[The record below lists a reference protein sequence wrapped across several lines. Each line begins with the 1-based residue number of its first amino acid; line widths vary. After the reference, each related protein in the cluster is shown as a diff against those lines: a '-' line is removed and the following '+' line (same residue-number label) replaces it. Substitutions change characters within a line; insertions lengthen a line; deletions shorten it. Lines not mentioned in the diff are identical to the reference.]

1 MQIADSELEYENF
14 DAPKIVV
21 APPGP
26 KSKALLDSQRR
37 YETRAVVYPNYWPIA
52 VDTGKGSTVKDVDGN
67 CYIDWVSG
75 VSVLNLGHRNP
86 EITKAVRAQEDKIWH
101 SLELPTQTR
110 IDFLE
115 ALSGV
120 LPGDLKYHSKVL
132 FTVSGGDAAEAA
144 ISMAR
149 WLTGKRTIVCF
160 EGAYHGVAQG
170 IVSMTS
176 TGHYKDYAAVPDYG
190 VHRFPY
196 PYSYRPIVD
205 KGPEEYAQFILDY
218 LEHSIRDQ
226 HSGLNSLAGIL
237 VEPIQGEG
245 GYIVPPKN
253 FLPGLREIATK
264 YDVPLIADEIQC
276 GLGRSGKM
284 WGCELTDTTPDIILI
299 SKTIGGG
306 IPVSMIAYRSEY
318 DEKLPAGFHLGTYRG
333 NVLGL
338 AAGTAVLNILQKCE
352 LPQRAMSLG
361 RQMMNR
367 LREDASQARNIG
379 EVRGSGFMIGIEVV
393 DDLRSKS
400 PATDFAKQAR
410 LELCHRGLLMHTC
423 GHYGNVFRFMGPLT
437 ISQSLIDKGLDI
449 FESTVIS
456 KRA

>member
-1 MQIADSELEYENF
+1 MQVAELESENY
-14 DAPKIVV
+14 DAPRILVT
-21 APPGP
+21 PPGP
-26 KSKALLDSQRR
+26 NSKALLDLQKK

-52 VDTGKGSTVKDVDGN
+52 IDSGKGSTVKDVDGN

-101 SLELPTQTR
+101 ALELPTQAR

-115 ALSGV
+115 ALGAV
-120 LPGDLKYHSKVL
+120 LPGDLRYRSKVL
-132 FTVSGGDAAEAA
+132 FTVTGGDAAEAA

-149 WLTGKRTIVCF
+149 WITGKKTIVCF

-176 TGHYKDYAAVPDYG
+176 TGHYKDYASVPDYG

-226 HSGLNSLAGIL
+226 HSGLNSLAGII

-245 GYIVPPKN
+245 GYIVPPEN
-253 FLPGLREIATK
+253 FMPGLREIATK
-264 YDVPLIADEIQC
+264 YDIPLIVDEIQS

-284 WGCELTDTTPDIILI
+284 WATELTNTSPDILLI

-306 IPVSMIAYRSEY
+306 IPVSMIAYRAEY
-318 DEKLPAGFHLGTYRG
+318 DEKLPPAFHLGTYRG

-338 AAGTAVLNILQKCE
+338 AAGTAVINVLQKYE

-361 RQMMNR
+361 NKMMHR
-367 LREDASQARNIG
+367 LQEDAGRSRNIG
-379 EVRGSGFMIGIEVV
+379 EVRGSGFMIGIELVE
-393 DDLRSKS
+393 DKQSKS
-400 PATDFAKQAR
+400 PATEFAKEAR
-410 LELCHRGLLMHTC
+410 LQLARKGLLMHTC

-449 FESTVIS
+449 FENTVV
-456 KRA
+456 A